1 MGKLIKPGEE
11 PTFYSDADDSDEE
24 ENEDKKTQWFSKS
37 KIKKHSKKRFKSLEF
52 SDPFHKNSFVI
63 SAAKAVFT
71 TGLNSNG
78 CSFLDLKVQSPL
90 NTYNLF
96 EIDLPNVLKVQNCNF
111 NDLKI
116 CQKSK
121 PFNLDKQFIYRE
133 EN

>member
-37 KIKKHSKKRFKSLEF
+37 KIKKHSKTRFKSLEF

-63 SAAKAVFT
+63 SAAKSDFT

-78 CSFLDLKVQSPL
+78 CSFLDLKVQS
-90 NTYNLF
+90 
-96 EIDLPNVLKVQNCNF
+96 
-111 NDLKI
+111 
-116 CQKSK
+116 SK
-121 PFNLDKQFIYRE
+121 HKQTFW
-133 EN
+133 NWFGLCFKGPKLQFQWL